1 MKGQSTTLLIGLVSS
16 SLREGDRSINHR
28 ANARLSL
35 RLFLP
40 HPLLPDLKELA
51 SAIAVDHGFE
61 LADLQVLAHM
71 QPMTVLIQIR
81 RSSGDDVTLDDCAAF
96 SAPMGEALENA
107 AVLNEAY
114 VLEISSPGIG
124 EHLQSD
130 RDFQTFRRYPVDVI
144 HRDAE
149 GTEKKHSGTL
159 LERTEDHIKISI
171 HGRIKQISRDS
182 VISVELTSPT
192 G

>member
-1 MKGQSTTLLIGLVSS
+1 M
-16 SLREGDRSINHR
+16 
-28 ANARLSL
+28 
-35 RLFLP
+35 P

-51 SAIAVDHGFE
+51 SATALDPGFE
-61 LADLQVLAHM
+61 LADLQALAHM
-71 QPMTVLIQIR
+71 QPMTVQIQIR
-81 RSSGDDVTLDDCAAF
+81 RPSGDDVTLDDCAGF
-96 SAPMGEALENA
+96 SAPMGQALENSA
-107 AVLNEAY
+107 RLTEAY

-144 HRDAE
+144 QRDTE
-149 GTEKKHSGTL
+149 GTQQRHSGTL

>member
-1 MKGQSTTLLIGLVSS
+1 MKGQSTTLLIGLVST

-35 RLFLP
+35 SLSLP

-51 SAIAVDHGFE
+51 SATALDHGFE
-61 LADLQVLAHM
+61 LADLQALAHM
-71 QPMTVLIQIR
+71 QPMTVQIQIR
-81 RSSGDDVTLDDCAAF
+81 RSSGDDVTLDDCASF
-96 SAPMGEALENA
+96 SAPMGQALENSA
-107 AVLNEAY
+107 LLTEAY

-144 HRDAE
+144 QRDTE
-149 GTEKKHSGTL
+149 GTQQRHSGTL

-171 HGRIKQISRDS
+171 HGRIKHIPRDS
-182 VISVELTSPT
+182 IVSVELTSPT

>member
-1 MKGQSTTLLIGLVSS
+1 M
-16 SLREGDRSINHR
+16 
-28 ANARLSL
+28 
-35 RLFLP
+35 P
-40 HPLLPDLKELA
+40 HPLLPDLEDLA
-51 SAIAVDHGFE
+51 SATAVEHGFE

-71 QPMTVLIQIR
+71 QPMTVQIQIR
-81 RSSGDDVTLDDCAAF
+81 RSNGDDVTLDDCAGF
-96 SAPMGEALENA
+96 SAPMGEALENSA
-107 AVLNEAY
+107 FLSEAY

-124 EHLQSD
+124 EQLQSD

-144 HRDAE
+144 HRDTE
-149 GTEKKHSGTL
+149 GIQQRHSGTL
-159 LERTEDHIKISI
+159 LERTEDLIRISI

>member
-1 MKGQSTTLLIGLVSS
+1 M
-16 SLREGDRSINHR
+16 
-28 ANARLSL
+28 
-35 RLFLP
+35 P
-40 HPLLPDLKELA
+40 HPLLPDLKDLA

-71 QPMTVLIQIR
+71 QPMTVQIQIR
-81 RSSGDDVTLDDCAAF
+81 RSSGDDVTLDDCAGF
-96 SAPMGEALENA
+96 SAPMGEALENS
-107 AVLNEAY
+107 AVLTEAY

-124 EHLQSD
+124 ERLQTD

-144 HRDAE
+144 HRDTE
-149 GTEKKHSGTL
+149 GTEQKHSGTL

-171 HGRIKQISRDS
+171 HGRIKQIPRDS

>member
-1 MKGQSTTLLIGLVSS
+1 MKGQSTTLLIGLVST

-35 RLFLP
+35 RLSLP

-51 SAIAVDHGFE
+51 SATALDHGFE
-61 LADLQVLAHM
+61 LADLQALAHM
-71 QPMTVLIQIR
+71 QPMTVQIQIR
-81 RSSGDDVTLDDCAAF
+81 RPSGDDVTLDDCAGF
-96 SAPMGEALENA
+96 SAPMGQALENSA
-107 AVLNEAY
+107 LLSEAY

-144 HRDAE
+144 QRDTE
-149 GTEKKHSGTL
+149 GMQQRHSGTL

-171 HGRIKQISRDS
+171 HGRIKQIPRDS
-182 VISVELTSPT
+182 IVSVELTSPT

>member
-1 MKGQSTTLLIGLVSS
+1 M
-16 SLREGDRSINHR
+16 
-28 ANARLSL
+28 
-35 RLFLP
+35 P
-40 HPLLPDLKELA
+40 HPLLPDLEDLA
-51 SAIAVDHGFE
+51 SATAVDHGFE

-71 QPMTVLIQIR
+71 QPMTVQIQIR
-81 RSSGDDVTLDDCAAF
+81 RSNGDDVTLDDCAGF
-96 SAPMGEALENA
+96 SAPMGEALENS
-107 AVLNEAY
+107 AVLSEAY

-124 EHLQSD
+124 EQLQSD

-144 HRDAE
+144 HRDTE
-149 GTEKKHSGTL
+149 GIQQRHSGTL
-159 LERTEDHIKISI
+159 LERTEDLIRISI

>member
-1 MKGQSTTLLIGLVSS
+1 MNSS
-16 SLREGDRSINHR
+16 FREGDRSINHR
-28 ANARLSL
+28 ANARLSR

-40 HPLLPDLKELA
+40 HPLLPDLKSLA
-51 SAIAVDHGFE
+51 TATALDHGFE
-61 LADLQVLAHM
+61 LANLHVMAHM
-71 QPMTVLIQIR
+71 QPMTVQIQIR
-81 RSSGDDVTLDDCAAF
+81 RPTGDDVTLDDCASF
-96 SAPMGEALENA
+96 SAPMGQALEKS
-107 AVLNEAY
+107 AVLTEAY

-124 EHLQSD
+124 DHLESD

>member
-1 MKGQSTTLLIGLVSS
+1 M
-16 SLREGDRSINHR
+16 
-28 ANARLSL
+28 
-35 RLFLP
+35 P
-40 HPLLPDLKELA
+40 HPLLPDLEDLA
-51 SAIAVDHGFE
+51 SATAVDHGFE

-71 QPMTVLIQIR
+71 QPMTVQIQIR
-81 RSSGDDVTLDDCAAF
+81 RSNGDDVTLDDCAGF
-96 SAPMGEALENA
+96 SAPMGEALENSA
-107 AVLNEAY
+107 FLSEAY

-124 EHLQSD
+124 EQLQSD

-144 HRDAE
+144 HRDTE
-149 GTEKKHSGTL
+149 GIQQRHSGTL
-159 LERTEDHIKISI
+159 LERTEDLIRISI

>member
-1 MKGQSTTLLIGLVSS
+1 M
-16 SLREGDRSINHR
+16 
-28 ANARLSL
+28 
-35 RLFLP
+35 P
-40 HPLLPDLKELA
+40 HPLLPDLKDLA
-51 SAIAVDHGFE
+51 SATAVDHGFE

-71 QPMTVLIQIR
+71 QPMTVQIQIR
-81 RSSGDDVTLDDCAAF
+81 RSNGDDVTLDDCAGF
-96 SAPMGEALENA
+96 SSPMGEALENS
-107 AVLNEAY
+107 AVLSEAY

-124 EHLQSD
+124 EQLQSD

-144 HRDAE
+144 HRDTA
-149 GTEKKHSGTL
+149 GTQQRHSGTL
-159 LERTEDHIKISI
+159 LERTEDLIRISI

>member
-1 MKGQSTTLLIGLVSS
+1 M
-16 SLREGDRSINHR
+16 
-28 ANARLSL
+28 
-35 RLFLP
+35 P
-40 HPLLPDLKELA
+40 HPLLLDLEDLA
-51 SAIAVDHGFE
+51 SATAVEHGFE

-71 QPMTVLIQIR
+71 QPMTVQIQIR
-81 RSSGDDVTLDDCAAF
+81 RSNGDDVTLDDCAGF
-96 SAPMGEALENA
+96 SAPMGEALENSA
-107 AVLNEAY
+107 FLSEAY

-124 EHLQSD
+124 EQLQSD

-144 HRDAE
+144 HRDTE
-149 GTEKKHSGTL
+149 GIQQRHSGTL
-159 LERTEDHIKISI
+159 LERTEDLIRISI

>member
-1 MKGQSTTLLIGLVSS
+1 
-16 SLREGDRSINHR
+16 
-28 ANARLSL
+28 
-35 RLFLP
+35 LP
-40 HPLLPDLKELA
+40 HPLLPDLEDLA
-51 SAIAVDHGFE
+51 SATAVDHGFE

-71 QPMTVLIQIR
+71 QPMTVQIQIR
-81 RSSGDDVTLDDCAAF
+81 RSNGDDVTLDDCAGF
-96 SAPMGEALENA
+96 SAPMGEALENSA
-107 AVLNEAY
+107 FLSEAY

-124 EHLQSD
+124 EQLQSD

-144 HRDAE
+144 HRDTE
-149 GTEKKHSGTL
+149 GIQQRHSGTL
-159 LERTEDHIKISI
+159 LERTEDLIRISI

>member
-1 MKGQSTTLLIGLVSS
+1 
-16 SLREGDRSINHR
+16 
-28 ANARLSL
+28 
-35 RLFLP
+35 LP
-40 HPLLPDLKELA
+40 HPLLPDLKDLA

-71 QPMTVLIQIR
+71 QPMTVQIQIR
-81 RSSGDDVTLDDCAAF
+81 RSSGDDVTLDDCAGF

-107 AVLNEAY
+107 AVLTEAY

-124 EHLQSD
+124 ERLQTD

-144 HRDAE
+144 HRDTQ
-149 GTEKKHSGTL
+149 GTEQRHSGTL
-159 LERTEDHIKISI
+159 IERTDNHLKISV
-171 HGRIKQISRDS
+171 HGRIKQIPRDS
-182 VISVELTSPT
+182 ILSVELASPT

>member
-1 MKGQSTTLLIGLVSS
+1 MILYQPSGRCPITLPLV
-16 SLREGDRSINHR
+16 
-28 ANARLSL
+28 
-35 RLFLP
+35 LP
-40 HPLLPDLKELA
+40 HPLLPDLKDLA
-51 SAIAVDHGFE
+51 SATAVGHGFE

-71 QPMTVLIQIR
+71 QPMTVQIQIR
-81 RSSGDDVTLDDCAAF
+81 RSNGDDVTLDDCAGF
-96 SAPMGEALENA
+96 SAPMGEALENS
-107 AVLNEAY
+107 AVLTEAY

-124 EHLQSD
+124 ERLQTD

-144 HRDAE
+144 HRDSE
-149 GTEKKHSGTL
+149 GIEQKHSGTL

-171 HGRIKQISRDS
+171 HGRIKQIPRDS

>member
-1 MKGQSTTLLIGLVSS
+1 
-16 SLREGDRSINHR
+16 
-28 ANARLSL
+28 
-35 RLFLP
+35 
-40 HPLLPDLKELA
+40 
-51 SAIAVDHGFE
+51 
-61 LADLQVLAHM
+61 M

-81 RSSGDDVTLDDCAAF
+81 RSSGDDVTLDDCAGF